1 MSIGDFLNNV
11 GMGMAMGATYGLMS
25 QMGGGMFGGGFGIF
39 GGGYMPMFGGGMFEC
54 YYPHHHH
61 HHCHSWWC

>member
-1 MSIGDFLNNV
+1 MSIGDFFSNV

-25 QMGGGMFGGGFGIF
+25 QLGGGMYSGGFGIF
-39 GGGYMPMFGGGMFEC
+39 GGYMPMFGGGMFEC